1 MFPGHNA
8 MGMSQDNGPP
18 AKRKPE
24 AKPLADQF
32 AELIADLVPTG
43 HIYTGAQ
50 RAKFDRLYRQLS
62 EIDER
67 KTR

>member
-1 MFPGHNA
+1 MKLA
-8 MGMSQDNGPP
+8 RALPP
-18 AKRKPE
+18 

-32 AELIADLVPTG
+32 AELIADIVPNG
-43 HIYTGAQ
+43 HIYTPAQ

-67 KTR
+67 KQR